1 MARIAAKRFDSG
13 SLFEKDF
20 RMKRTVVRY
29 KVKPDQVE
37 ENARLVKNVF
47 AELKSKAP
55 DGVHYMTLNLN
66 DGTFVHFATVDDDNA
81 DNPILKLDAFK
92 AFTKDIASRC
102 IEPPQSAAAT
112 VVGNYRTIDE

>member
-1 MARIAAKRFDSG
+1 
-13 SLFEKDF
+13 
-20 RMKRTVVRY
+20 MKRTVVRY

-66 DGTFVHFATVDDDNA
+66 DGTFVHFATVEDDTG
-81 DNPILKLDAFK
+81 DNPIPQLEAFK
-92 AFTKDIASRC
+92 AFTKDIAARC
-102 IEPPQSAAAT
+102 LEQPQSASAS
-112 VVGNYRTIDE
+112 VVGNYGMIDE